1 MRIPTGSVEQHAQ
14 FAQHSAGTGSRPAT
28 ISGTFVPVGTRRKV
42 MSRKQLLSA
51 ASSLILLG
59 TIAWPGGAPLA
70 QTSSNT
76 EVTGIVTRADEQA
89 GKIVIN
95 GETYIFKGGE
105 VSLPKAG
112 NKITISYQERDGQ
125 KVITRIG
132 QAKQ

>member
-1 MRIPTGSVEQHAQ
+1 
-14 FAQHSAGTGSRPAT
+14 
-28 ISGTFVPVGTRRKV
+28 

-70 QTSSNT
+70 ATSSEP

-89 GKIVIN
+89 GQIVIN

-105 VSLPKAG
+105 VSLPRAG
-112 NKITISYQERDGQ
+112 STVTVSYQERGGQ
-125 KVITRIG
+125 KVITKIG

>member
-1 MRIPTGSVEQHAQ
+1 
-14 FAQHSAGTGSRPAT
+14 
-28 ISGTFVPVGTRRKV
+28 
-42 MSRKQLLSA
+42 MSRKRLLSA

-70 QTSSNT
+70 QTSSGT

-95 GETYIFKGGE
+95 GDTYILQGAE
-105 VSLPKAG
+105 ASLPRAG
-112 NKITISYQERDGQ
+112 STVTLSYEERGGQ
-125 KVITRIG
+125 KVITKIG

>member
-1 MRIPTGSVEQHAQ
+1 MQSPTGNDGQHARV
-14 FAQHSAGTGSRPAT
+14 AHHSAGTGNRPAT
-28 ISGTFVPVGTRRKV
+28 ISGTFAPVGTRRKV

-70 QTSSNT
+70 ATSSET

-95 GETYIFKGGE
+95 GETYILQGAE

-112 NKITISYQERDGQ
+112 NKITLSYQERGGQ
-125 KVITRIG
+125 KVITKIG

>member
-1 MRIPTGSVEQHAQ
+1 MPSPTGSVEQHAQ

-28 ISGTFVPVGTRRKV
+28 ISGTFAPVGTRRKV

-70 QTSSNT
+70 ATSSET

-95 GETYIFKGGE
+95 GETYILQGAE
-105 VSLPKAG
+105 VSLPRAG
-112 NKITISYQERDGQ
+112 STVTLSYEERGGQ
-125 KVITRIG
+125 KVITKIG
-132 QAKQ
+132 QPKQ

>member
-1 MRIPTGSVEQHAQ
+1 
-14 FAQHSAGTGSRPAT
+14 
-28 ISGTFVPVGTRRKV
+28 

-70 QTSSNT
+70 ATSSET

-95 GETYIFKGGE
+95 GETYILQGAE
-105 VSLPKAG
+105 ASLPRAG
-112 NKITISYQERDGQ
+112 STVTLSYEERGGQ
-125 KVITRIG
+125 KVITKIG
-132 QAKQ
+132 QPKQ